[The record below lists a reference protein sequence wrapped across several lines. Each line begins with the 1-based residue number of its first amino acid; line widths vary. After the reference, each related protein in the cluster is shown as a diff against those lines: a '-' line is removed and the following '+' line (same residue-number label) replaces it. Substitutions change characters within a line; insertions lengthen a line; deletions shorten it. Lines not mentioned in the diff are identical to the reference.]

1 MKESI
6 HKQQGHAVEL
16 QKLIFSGKILEN
28 DKTIES
34 YGIKEKDFL
43 VVMVSK
49 VRRSSHPAESRQ
61 ARAQGRG
68 AQEGGGSARCSE
80 RPGRCSG

>member
-1 MKESI
+1 M
-6 HKQQGHAVEL
+6 

-49 VRRSSHPAESRQ
+49 VCHYADPAQGCQ

-68 AQEGGGSARCSE
+68 AQEGGSSARCSE